1 MKTELMKS
9 LIRQLAIHCRLCMI
23 SVMVLSAMIPATCPR
38 LMAQS
43 TPRWVEKGVK
53 ELDKKRSNN
62 TYEFW
67 VYHNHGQ
74 DILKIEEEARNSLME
89 YVGKNYYAD
98 SIEIKMISE
107 SPYRTYEVQ
116 FTNVS
121 GKRTSV
127 LAELIDTYSR
137 FDDFEYNVFEYEYY
151 QLYAVSKP
159 GIIPMFDDFTL
170 TRKYN
175 SLAVVKSIIPGM
187 GQIYK
192 GQKTKGQVIIGGEI
206 FLIGAGL
213 IFNYKAHDARKM
225 RDIEPE
231 FASSWRSKQH
241 AWMNFRLGAFASA
254 GVLYV
259 ANLLDAAISKGATQV
274 VVSKPKSQYFSLQPY
289 ASFDGMGMSVRYTF

>member
-1 MKTELMKS
+1 MKKGLIRS
-9 LIRQLAIHCRLCMI
+9 LIKQFVSISIQPVIGLAIVLTTI
-23 SVMVLSAMIPATCPR
+23 SLAGPE

-53 ELDKKRSNN
+53 DLDKKRSNN

-74 DILKIEEEARNSLME
+74 DILEIEREAQNSLME
-89 YVGKNYYAD
+89 YVSRNYYAD
-98 SIEIKMISE
+98 SIEIKIISE
-107 SPYRTYEVQ
+107 TPYKTYEVQ
-116 FTNVS
+116 FNNAS
-121 GKRTSV
+121 GIRTSV

-137 FDDFEYNVFEYEYY
+137 FEDFEVNKFEYEYY

-159 GIIPMFDDFTL
+159 GIAPMFDDFTL
-170 TRKYN
+170 SRKYN
-175 SLAVVKSIIPGM
+175 SLAVVKSIIPGL

-206 FLIGAGL
+206 FLVGAGL
-213 IFNYKAHDARKM
+213 IFNYKANDARKM
-225 RDIEPE
+225 RDLEPQ

-241 AWMNFRLGAFASA
+241 AWMNFRLGAFSSA
-254 GVLYV
+254 GVLYI

-274 VVSKPKSQYFSLQPY
+274 LVSKPKLQYFSLQPY

>member
-1 MKTELMKS
+1 MKS
-9 LIRQLAIHCRLCMI
+9 MTRLFATCIGARMLT
-23 SVMVLSAMIPATCPR
+23 VTVLLAMIFASYQG

-53 ELDKKRSNN
+53 ELDKKRTNN

-74 DILKIEEEARNSLME
+74 DILKIEEEARNSLVE
-89 YVGKNYYAD
+89 YVSKNYYAD
-98 SIEIKMISE
+98 SIEIKLISE
-107 SPYRTYEVQ
+107 TPYRTYEVQ

-121 GKRTSV
+121 GERTSV

-159 GIIPMFDDFTL
+159 RITPMFDDFTL

-175 SLAVVKSIIPGM
+175 SLAVVKSIIPGL

-206 FLIGAGL
+206 FLVGAGL
-213 IFNYKAHDARKM
+213 IFNYKANDARKM
-225 RDIEPE
+225 KDIEPE
-231 FASSWRSKQH
+231 FAPSWRSKQH

-254 GVLYV
+254 GALYV
-259 ANLLDAAISKGATQV
+259 ANLLDAALSKGATQV
-274 VVSKPKSQYFSLQPY
+274 VVSKPKLQYFSLQPY
-289 ASFDGMGMSVRYTF
+289 ATFDGMGMSVRYTF